1 MNRHLLDALTGTLS
15 RHLDLSKSRVET
27 LALLILGLV
36 NGRTVNL
43 SHIASQIS
51 GTALIPS
58 SYRRLQRFFQYVR
71 LDGNWSAP
79 LIVKW
84 LGIKPPWVL
93 CLDRTNWKIGRR
105 DVNILTLAIT
115 TRRVRIPLMWTLLP
129 TGGCSTQDE
138 RIDLMRRYLAIFD
151 PASISWLLA
160 DREFIGVRWME
171 FLLKNNIIFAIR
183 LKEDTVIHLQD
194 GHTYKLGCLL
204 RTRPKAKQILA
215 QPGRFGAMTD
225 RSALPLTFAA
235 KRLADDEFLIVA
247 TNGPTDKALNIY
259 RKRWQIECLLGKP
272 RFAHGDSKT
281 RGLNMEDTRI
291 TDPAKLN
298 TLLIIV
304 TLAMAWA
311 HVTAAAAQA
320 GAAIKKRAHG
330 YRYKSWFRLGFD
342 LLRNWILHRPDKAAH
357 TWTRTWPKR
366 QFKPKT
372 SRVV

>member
-1 MNRHLLDALTGTLS
+1 MNRHLLDALMGTLS
-15 RHLDLSKSRVET
+15 RHLDLGKSRVET
-27 LALLILGLV
+27 LALLILGMV

-43 SHIASQIS
+43 SHIASQLS
-51 GTALIPS
+51 GTASIPS
-58 SYRRLQRFFQYVR
+58 VYRRLQRFFQYVR

-129 TGGCSTQDE
+129 SGGCSTQDD

-183 LKEDTVIHLQD
+183 LKEDTVIYLED
-194 GHTYKLGCLL
+194 GHTYQFKSLL
-204 RTRPKAKQILA
+204 RTRRKAKQILA
-215 QPGRFGAMTD
+215 RPGRLAAMTD
-225 RSALPLTFAA
+225 CPGLPLTFAA

-247 TNGPTDKALNIY
+247 TNGPTDKALHIY
-259 RKRWQIECLLGKP
+259 RKRWQIECL
-272 RFAHGDSKT
+272 FGDSKT

-298 TLLIIV
+298 TLLIIIS
-304 TLAMAWA
+304 LAMAWA
-311 HVTAAAAQA
+311 HVTAATAQA
-320 GAAIKKRAHG
+320 GAAIKKRTHG

-342 LLRNWILHRPDKAAH
+342 LLRNWILHQPDKAAH

-366 QFKPKT
+366 RLNPKT